1 MIGACPSLL
10 TVPVHACGSM
20 APQKLLNNPE
30 IQHRL
35 LEEIPLLGAIP
46 GFKAVTGRRLSNE
59 AVSPLAVWACE
70 RRVDRSASE

>member
-1 MIGACPSLL
+1 MIGSYPSFL
-10 TVPVHACGSM
+10 TLSVHACGSM

-35 LEEIPLLGAIP
+35 LEEMPLLGAIP

-59 AVSPLAVWACE
+59 AVSPLA
-70 RRVDRSASE
+70 RVCLALFAWSM

>member
-1 MIGACPSLL
+1 
-10 TVPVHACGSM
+10 M
-20 APQKLLNNPE
+20 ASQKLLNNPE

-35 LEEIPLLGAIP
+35 LEEMPLLGAIP

-59 AVSPLAVWACE
+59 AVSPLARVCLVWFARSCE